1 MPLIRLGYRPRLAL
15 ANRQKRWIN
24 AIGKGGAMQA
34 DRRRGTP
41 ATILYMRLYMNS
53 VTQTAQCSLVERLAQ
68 RGMDV
73 DGACHVF
80 KHCAHFQCM
89 GELSGQFR
97 HMTSHSV
104 NAEHAMIVLAG
115 DDANKAAIVAP
126 FH

>member
-15 ANRQKRWIN
+15 ANRQKRWID
-24 AIGKGGAMQA
+24 AIGKAA
-34 DRRRGTP
+34 PCRRIGVEGRP
-41 ATILYMRLYMNS
+41 RLYMRLYMNS

-115 DDANKAAIVAP
+115 DDANKAA
-126 FH
+126 